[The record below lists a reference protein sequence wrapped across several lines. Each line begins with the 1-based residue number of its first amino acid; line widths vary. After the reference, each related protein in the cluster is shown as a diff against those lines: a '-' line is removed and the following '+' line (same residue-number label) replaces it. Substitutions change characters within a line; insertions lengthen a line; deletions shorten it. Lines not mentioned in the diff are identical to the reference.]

1 MHSIKKESRCL
12 GFFFHINAGFSYVLR
27 SMLFA
32 FSDNI
37 VSVGPDFEKE
47 NLSQCEI
54 RKSKDKMQA

>member
-1 MHSIKKESRCL
+1 MSCFF
-12 GFFFHINAGFSYVLR
+12 FFFHIDAGFSYVLR